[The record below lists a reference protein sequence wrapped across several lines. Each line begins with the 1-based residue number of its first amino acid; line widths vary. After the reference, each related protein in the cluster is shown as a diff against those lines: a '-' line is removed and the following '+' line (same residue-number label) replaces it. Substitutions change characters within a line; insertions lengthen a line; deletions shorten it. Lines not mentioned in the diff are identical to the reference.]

1 MPLVRIEV
9 YAYYLQW
16 NTKISKSLDDI
27 LTMLSLKSTSE
38 KYMKEIGYV
47 LCDRNMLDLLDTW
60 KKGKP
65 GWGNFDIDLPR
76 HYFPELDQY
85 FLVSGTSNDLAKTL
99 SISSVDQGKSMK
111 ASLCAW
117 WSIRSPCWTYSDTGK
132 REIAACAD
140 LVFDLLRLNFKELR
154 HTTLSNRRD
163 FKLTHK
169 DLVFLWNRLQ
179 KNMWLLGCEHG
190 DPGIYNFCL
199 FRSFLL
205 FFFRERKAY

>member
-1 MPLVRIEV
+1 MCLVIGICLI
-9 YAYYLQW
+9 Y
-16 NTKISKSLDDI
+16 
-27 LTMLSLKSTSE
+27 STQ
-38 KYMKEIGYV
+38 
-47 LCDRNMLDLLDTW
+47 
-60 KKGKP
+60 GKP

-179 KNMWLLGCEHG
+179 KNMWLLGCVHG

-205 FFFRERKAY
+205 FFSGKGRRIKVT